1 MINER
6 ENNNSLNKMSD
17 LEYTK
22 NDTEMMRYRVNGL
35 SYKLGLVAMICSLLG
50 AFICLNSM
58 QPKDWQVI
66 FIILINIVVLLGG
79 FLAAEMVKN
88 YNKKGA
94 IAQLV
99 FGGVCVARIFYIPL
113 LLITHFNSFMALNP
127 NIASLTDEQAKTL
140 AANKAF
146 LGKTIIQAYTEKS
159 QYAIRFLP
167 ADGNFRGG
175 VAIAFFAIAAIC
187 FVIAGIIGYKRAVK
201 LSTYMASLKNNK

>member
-1 MINER
+1 MINDR

-35 SYKLGLVAMICSLLG
+35 SYKLGLVAMISSLFG
-50 AFICLNSM
+50 AFICLNSI

-66 FIILINIVVLLGG
+66 FIIFINIVVLLGG
-79 FLAAEMVKN
+79 FLSAEMVKN

-99 FGGVCVARIFYIPL
+99 FGAVCAARIFYIPL
-113 LLITHFNSFMALNP
+113 LLITHFNSFM
-127 NIASLTDEQAKTL
+127 SLYQVKDLTEAQRNTL
-140 AANKAF
+140 AANRSF
-146 LGKTIIQAYTEKS
+146 LGKTIIQSYASES
-159 QYAIRFLP
+159 NYAISYLP
-167 ADGNFRGG
+167 SSGNFRAGL
-175 VAIAFFAIAAIC
+175 AIAFFAISTVC

-201 LSTYMASLKNNK
+201 LSTYMASLKNSK

>member
-17 LEYTK
+17 LEYSK

-35 SYKLGLVAMICSLLG
+35 SYKLGLVAMISSLLG
-50 AFICLNSM
+50 AFICLNSI

-99 FGGVCVARIFYIPL
+99 FGAVCAARIFYIPL
-113 LLITHFNSFMALNP
+113 LLIKHYGNFVALHNV
-127 NIASLTDEQAKTL
+127 AELTDAQKL
-140 AANKAF
+140 SYNQSKGF
-146 LGKTIIQAYTEKS
+146 LGKTIVESFSNKS
-159 QYAIRFLP
+159 MFAISFLP
-167 ADGNFRGG
+167 SDGNLRGII
-175 VAIAFFAIAAIC
+175 AIVFFVISTIC
-187 FVIAGIIGYKRAVK
+187 FIVAGIIGYKRAVK